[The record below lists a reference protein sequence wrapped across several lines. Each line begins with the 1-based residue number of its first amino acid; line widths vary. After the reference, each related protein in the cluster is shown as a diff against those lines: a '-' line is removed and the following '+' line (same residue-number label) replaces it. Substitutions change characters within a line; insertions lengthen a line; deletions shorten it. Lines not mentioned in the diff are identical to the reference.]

1 LAFRFCDVFSFIYNV
16 LFLIHADF
24 GGIADSSFVVVSN
37 VEGAGVDAAHDGLVA
52 IVLSSRVTS
61 CGLSLAIVFLLVL
74 VLWMFLV
81 LQFL

>member
-1 LAFRFCDVFSFIYNV
+1 LAFRFCYVFSFIYNV

-37 VEGAGVDAAHDGLVA
+37 VKGAHVDAAHDELLVV
-52 IVLSSRVTS
+52 VLSSRVTS
-61 CGLSLAIVFLLVL
+61 CGFSLVAVFLL